1 MTYAIVFIVYILAM
15 LAIGLF
21 FANKNENMSDYILG
35 GRSLNVWVASL
46 SAQASDMSGWL
57 LTGLPGLA
65 YLSANGSQEAIW
77 TAIGLAVGTYL
88 NWLVVAK
95 RLRQYT
101 EISGNALTMPDYFE
115 HRFKDTSRILRIV
128 TALFILIFF
137 LVYTSSAFVT
147 GAKLFQTVF
156 GLSYRTGLLVGAA
169 IVVIYT
175 CSGGFKAVCWTDLF
189 QGIMMFFAIIIIPVT
204 VVRMFGGL
212 DTTMETVN
220 AMHPG
225 SFDIIPNGTNISWF
239 VVVTGL
245 GWGLGYF
252 GQPHILARFM
262 AIRSSKEVRP
272 ARIIA
277 MVWVIVSLAC
287 AIMVGIVGVA
297 YFTTPLAAG
306 AHETIF
312 MELSKQLFHPI
323 IAGVLLSAILAATM
337 STCDSQL
344 LVTASAIS
352 EDVYKAFIKP
362 TATDKEL
369 INISRI
375 TVVVV
380 AVIAIFIALDPN
392 SSIFGL
398 VSYAWAGFGAA
409 FGPTILLSLYWRRM
423 TRKGAI
429 AGIIAGGA
437 TVIVWI
443 MLKSVGGIFQI
454 YEIVPGFIISVIVIV
469 IVSLMDEEPS
479 KEITDEFDSLKTTH
493 I

>member
-1 MTYAIVFIVYILAM
+1 
-15 LAIGLF
+15 
-21 FANKNENMSDYILG
+21 
-35 GRSLNVWVASL
+35 
-46 SAQASDMSGWL
+46 
-57 LTGLPGLA
+57 
-65 YLSANGSQEAIW
+65 
-77 TAIGLAVGTYL
+77 
-88 NWLVVAK
+88 
-95 RLRQYT
+95 
-101 EISGNALTMPDYFE
+101 
-115 HRFKDTSRILRIV
+115 
-128 TALFILIFF
+128 
-137 LVYTSSAFVT
+137 
-147 GAKLFQTVF
+147 
-156 GLSYRTGLLVGAA
+156 
-169 IVVIYT
+169 
-175 CSGGFKAVCWTDLF
+175 
-189 QGIMMFFAIIIIPVT
+189 
-204 VVRMFGGL
+204 
-212 DTTMETVN
+212 
-220 AMHPG
+220 
-225 SFDIIPNGTNISWF
+225 
-239 VVVTGL
+239 
-245 GWGLGYF
+245 
-252 GQPHILARFM
+252 M

-277 MVWVIVSLAC
+277 MIWVIVSLAC

-369 INISRI
+369 INISRV

-380 AVIAIFIALDPN
+380 AVIAIFIAFDPN